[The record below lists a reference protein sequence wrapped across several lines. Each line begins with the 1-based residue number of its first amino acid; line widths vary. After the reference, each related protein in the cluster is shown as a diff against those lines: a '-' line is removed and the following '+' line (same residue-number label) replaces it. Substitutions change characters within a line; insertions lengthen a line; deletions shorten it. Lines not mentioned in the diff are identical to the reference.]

1 MTSMF
6 IRTSLGTIASLL
18 LAALSI
24 GAAQA
29 QSAPA
34 PQTPELAARAHVLM
48 DFDSGTIISEHNG
61 AQTME
66 PASLTKLMSAYVV
79 FAELKAGRIKLS
91 DLVTVSEKAW
101 RMGGSRT
108 FIEVGKQVSI
118 EDLMLGMIV
127 QSGNDAT
134 VALAEHVG
142 GSEEIF
148 ANLMNQRA
156 QQLGM
161 GNTHFTN
168 STGMPHP
175 QHVTTGT
182 DLAILTRAIIAEFPE
197 YYRWYSQREFTFN
210 NITQPNRNLLLWR
223 DGTVDGVKTG
233 HTEAAG
239 YCLVASAQRDGM
251 RLISVVLGTKSEN
264 ARAQESQ
271 TLLNYG
277 FRFFET
283 HRLYADNQPLTKVR
297 IWKGSADELPLG
309 LATPLYVTIPRGRY
323 NELKADVNL
332 PPQIMAPASKG
343 ESFGHVSVRLDDAT
357 LADRPL
363 VALQEVE
370 EGGLFDQFV
379 DEVQLMF
386 Q

>member
-1 MTSMF
+1 MF
-6 IRTSLGTIASLL
+6 TRISLKLIAILT
-18 LAALSI
+18 LACLHLS
-24 GAAQA
+24 GVQAATV
-29 QSAPA
+29 PA
-34 PQTPELAARAHVLM
+34 PEPPQLAARAHVLM
-48 DFDSGTIISEHNG
+48 DFDSGTIISEKNG
-61 AQTME
+61 ALSME
-66 PASLTKLMSAYVV
+66 PASLTKLMTAYMI
-79 FAELKAGRIKLS
+79 FAELKAGRIKLT
-91 DLVTVSEKAW
+91 DLVIVSEKAW

-161 GNTHFTN
+161 SNTRFVN

-175 QHVTTGT
+175 EHITTGM
-182 DLAILTRAIIAEFPE
+182 DLALLTRAIIAEFPE

-223 DGTVDGVKTG
+223 DNTVDGVKTG

-239 YCLVASAQRDGM
+239 YCLVASAQRGDM

-283 HRLYADNQPLTKVR
+283 HRLYADNQVLTTVP
-297 IWKGSADELPLG
+297 IWKGDADELPLG
-309 LATPLYVTIPRGRY
+309 LAAPLYITIPRGRY
-323 NELKADVNL
+323 NELKADVKL
-332 PPQIMAPASKG
+332 PPQIMAPAAKG
-343 ESFGHVSVRLDDAT
+343 QPFGSVSVRLDDTT

-363 VALQEVE
+363 VALKQIE
-370 EGGLFDQFV
+370 EGSVFDQLV
-379 DEVQLMF
+379 DEVRLMF
-386 Q
+386 E

>member
-1 MTSMF
+1 MC
-6 IRTSLGTIASLL
+6 IRNRFSLTWIAALTIAFLPFAA
-18 LAALSI
+18 LAAT
-24 GAAQA
+24 
-29 QSAPA
+29 PA
-34 PQTPELAARAHVLM
+34 PEPPKLAARAYVLM
-48 DFDSGTIISEHNG
+48 DFDSGSVISEHNG
-61 AQTME
+61 SQPME
-66 PASLTKLMSAYVV
+66 PASLTKLMTAYVI
-79 FAELKAGRIKLS
+79 FAELKAGRVKLT
-91 DLVTVSEKAW
+91 DLVTISEKAW
-101 RMGGSRT
+101 RMQGSRT

-118 EDLMLGMIV
+118 EDLVLGMIV

-161 GNTHFTN
+161 RNTHFLN

-175 QHVTTGT
+175 EHTTTGM

-197 YYRWYSQREFTFN
+197 YYRWYSQREFAFN

-223 DGTVDGVKTG
+223 DSTVDGVKTG
-233 HTEAAG
+233 HTESAG
-239 YCLVASAQRDGM
+239 YCLVSSALRGGM

-283 HRLYADNQPLTKVR
+283 HRLYADNQTLTSAP
-297 IWKGSADELPLG
+297 IWKGEVDEVPLG
-309 LATPLYVTIPRGRY
+309 LSTPLYITIPRGRY
-323 NELKADVNL
+323 SELKADVKL
-332 PPQIMAPASKG
+332 QSHITAPAAQG
-343 ESFGHVSVRLDDAT
+343 QAFGFVTVRLDDTT
-357 LADRPL
+357 LAERPL
-363 VALQEVE
+363 VALRGVE
-370 EGGLFDQFV
+370 EGSLFEQLM
-379 DEVQLMF
+379 DEVRLMF
-386 Q
+386 E

>member
-1 MTSMF
+1 MF
-6 IRTSLGTIASLL
+6 TRISLKLTAILT
-18 LAALSI
+18 LACLHLS
-24 GAAQA
+24 GAQA
-29 QSAPA
+29 ATVPA
-34 PQTPELAARAHVLM
+34 PEPPQLAARAHVLM
-48 DFDSGTIISEHNG
+48 DFDSGTIISEKNG
-61 AQTME
+61 ALSME
-66 PASLTKLMSAYVV
+66 PASLTKLMTAYVI
-79 FAELKAGRIKLS
+79 FAELKAGRIKLT
-91 DLVTVSEKAW
+91 DLVTISEKAW

-161 GNTHFTN
+161 SNTRFVN

-175 QHVTTGT
+175 EHITTGM
-182 DLAILTRAIIAEFPE
+182 DLALLTRAIIAEFPE

-223 DGTVDGVKTG
+223 DNTVDGVKTG

-239 YCLVASAQRDGM
+239 YCLVASAQRGDM

-283 HRLYADNQPLTKVR
+283 HRLYADNQVLTTVP
-297 IWKGSADELPLG
+297 IWKGDADELPLG
-309 LATPLYVTIPRGRY
+309 LAAPLYITIPRGRY
-323 NELKADVNL
+323 NELKADVKL
-332 PPQIMAPASKG
+332 PPQIMAPAAKG
-343 ESFGHVSVRLDDAT
+343 QPFGSVSVRLDDTT

-363 VALQEVE
+363 VALKQIE
-370 EGGLFDQFV
+370 EGSVFDQLV
-379 DEVQLMF
+379 DEVRLMF
-386 Q
+386 E

>member
-1 MTSMF
+1 ML
-6 IRTSLGTIASLL
+6 IRLSQKSITTLLIAGLC
-18 LAALSI
+18 LA
-24 GAAQA
+24 GAQA
-29 QSAPA
+29 ASVPA
-34 PQTPELAARAHVLM
+34 PQVPELAARAHVLM
-48 DFDSGTIISEHNG
+48 DFDSGTVISERNS

-66 PASLTKLMSAYVV
+66 PASLTKLMTAYVV
-79 FAELKAGRIKLS
+79 FAELKAGRIKLT
-91 DLVTVSEKAW
+91 DLVTISEKAW

-118 EDLMLGMIV
+118 EDLLLGMIV

-148 ANLMNQRA
+148 ANLMNQRT

-161 GNTHFTN
+161 RNTHFVN

-175 QHVTTGT
+175 EHITTAM
-182 DLAILTRAIIAEFPE
+182 DLAILTRAVIAEFPE

-223 DGTVDGVKTG
+223 DSTVDGVKTG

-297 IWKGSADELPLG
+297 IWKGAADELPLG
-309 LATPLYVTIPRGRY
+309 LAAPLYVTIPRGRY

-332 PPQIMAPASKG
+332 PPQIMAPAAKG
-343 ESFGHVSVRLDDAT
+343 QHFGHVSVRLDDAT
-357 LADRPL
+357 LVDRPL
-363 VALQEVE
+363 VALQDIE

-379 DEVQLMF
+379 DEVRLMF